1 MRDITK
7 MKVKKRDGTLV
18 EFNPTKIGIA
28 IHKAFIG
35 SGNEDKLKETT
46 DLISN
51 LEQFVVNTLCDSDIE
66 LTVENI
72 QDVVES
78 TLMKYDLQDVAKHYI
93 LYRDMRSRNREAN
106 SKTTKLMRELT
117 FSKSSESDIKREN
130 GNINGDT
137 SMGLMLKYGSENAKE
152 YALDEVL
159 KPEHGEAHRNG
170 DIHIHDLDFY
180 TTGTLTCDQIDI
192 HRLFHGGFTTGH
204 GYLREPN
211 SIRSYAALACIA
223 IQANQNDMHGGQSI
237 PNFDF
242 VMAEGVDKS
251 FKKAIVHNIESYIR
265 LNTGTEVDHE
275 QVKTVVNEL
284 CKKGYKLNEYREFNH
299 VSNDMKYAIFD
310 VFHTIIPNLVYN
322 KNVTVNIDNII
333 KQSIADVVE
342 ETHQAME
349 AVVHNLNSMH
359 CLPGSERIWVRERNT
374 KKIRLIT
381 MEELHNTFSPN
392 KYEALSINMET
403 GETEFKQIIASKDQ
417 GTNRNIVTLTTEN
430 GARIRVTDNH
440 KVLSIDKSNGLL
452 YKDYPKDVSSLIS
465 SKGIKTTYNENKLIQ
480 ISDYL
485 IKEIYPSTPIKLK
498 ELPITEELAYL
509 FGIYVAG
516 GSIIDGSSMSL
527 ATCMKF
533 DIETLSDLVNVAFG
547 QAVEYNIY
555 YMPDDDRIKD
565 IRFNIGTYF
574 GEFIKNACGINS
586 GSKCVPDFIFT
597 AKSNIQIAFLN
608 GYFATNGRRGSKY
621 IEATTVSKN
630 LASGIVFLIH
640 KLGEL
645 PYYTEYSSSHSGFTS
660 NYPRMYKI
668 SLGNKSARRIGLY
681 DPSFIK
687 DIIGRS
693 AYISRRASNTIRYSE
708 LEDVITYEE
717 RKQFKHLL
725 NVFNVPIDTVSE
737 DIITNEHVYDIS
749 VKDNENFITENMI
762 AVSNSRAGSQVPF
775 SSLNYGMDT
784 SDAGRL
790 VIKEILNA
798 VMDGMGNGETA
809 IFPISIFAV
818 KDGVNFKPG
827 DVNYDLYRYSMKVTA
842 KRLFPNYLFID
853 APFNLQYYREGDINS
868 IVATMGAVSESEMIT
883 YVVGGIVHY
892 SDFGTAYNTVKA
904 YANDNEKIYGLSRYI
919 NTENM
924 NVFIKDRGKFVR
936 VKKFIRNINY
946 HNWHDVTFGIFEP
959 CVKIC
964 MTMDHPLPVSKNGT
978 SIRTKLEDLKVG
990 DYVFTEDGRSIRI
1003 LNIEP
1008 NKVYRGCGYDVETES
1023 DRFDVSGIN
1032 SHNCRT
1038 RVIGNVHGP
1047 EVTMRRGNTSFT
1059 TINLPRIGLK
1069 HRGDIDG
1076 FFKELDEKLKL
1087 VEDQLYERLKFQGK
1101 KRVYNFPFLM
1111 GNGNWIGSEDL
1122 GPDDELFE
1130 IIKNG
1135 SLSIGF
1141 IGLAETLVALIGKH
1155 HGESKEAQELGLK
1168 IIGHMRDYCDDAAK
1182 RTGLNYSLL
1191 GTPAEGLS
1199 GRFIRMDKKLF
1210 GEVKGITDRD
1220 YYTNSSH
1227 VPVYYNIN
1235 AFEKIEIEAPYHA
1248 LCNAGHIGYIELDG
1262 DPSKNIDAIE
1272 EILAWMKE
1280 CGIGYGSINHPVDYD
1295 PVCGYTGIIDDVC
1308 PRCGRHEYEGVSIE
1322 KLRSLGVWKDYNAS
1336 TIGYHGDNYE
1346 EEDRTPNSI

>member
-1 MRDITK
+1 MRDLAK

-18 EFNPTKIGIA
+18 DFNSNKIGIA

-35 SGNEDKLKETT
+35 SGNEDELKNAP
-46 DLISN
+46 DLIEN
-51 LEQFVVNTLCDSDIE
+51 LERSVVNKLCDSDTE

-72 QDVVES
+72 QDIVES
-78 TLMKYDLQDVAKHYI
+78 ILMKRDFQDVAKHYI

-159 KPEHGEAHRNG
+159 KPEHAEAHRNG

-242 VMAEGVDKS
+242 AMAEGVNKS
-251 FKKAIVHNIESYIR
+251 FKKAIIHNIESYIR
-265 LNTGTEVDHE
+265 LNTDIDVDHE
-275 QVKTVVNEL
+275 RIKSLVNNL
-284 CKKGYKLNEYREFNH
+284 CKIGYNLNEYREIDH
-299 VSNDMKYAIFD
+299 ISNKVKEGIMIAIKD
-310 VFHTIIPNLVYN
+310 NIVDINDDPN
-322 KNVTVNIDNII
+322 IAINII
-333 KQSIADVVE
+333 KQTIIDVVE

-359 CLPGSERIWVRERNT
+359 
-374 KKIRLIT
+374 
-381 MEELHNTFSPN
+381 
-392 KYEALSINMET
+392 
-403 GETEFKQIIASKDQ
+403 
-417 GTNRNIVTLTTEN
+417 
-430 GARIRVTDNH
+430 
-440 KVLSIDKSNGLL
+440 
-452 YKDYPKDVSSLIS
+452 
-465 SKGIKTTYNENKLIQ
+465 
-480 ISDYL
+480 
-485 IKEIYPSTPIKLK
+485 
-498 ELPITEELAYL
+498 
-509 FGIYVAG
+509 
-516 GSIIDGSSMSL
+516 
-527 ATCMKF
+527 
-533 DIETLSDLVNVAFG
+533 
-547 QAVEYNIY
+547 
-555 YMPDDDRIKD
+555 
-565 IRFNIGTYF
+565 
-574 GEFIKNACGINS
+574 
-586 GSKCVPDFIFT
+586 
-597 AKSNIQIAFLN
+597 
-608 GYFATNGRRGSKY
+608 
-621 IEATTVSKN
+621 
-630 LASGIVFLIH
+630 
-640 KLGEL
+640 
-645 PYYTEYSSSHSGFTS
+645 
-660 NYPRMYKI
+660 
-668 SLGNKSARRIGLY
+668 
-681 DPSFIK
+681 
-687 DIIGRS
+687 
-693 AYISRRASNTIRYSE
+693 
-708 LEDVITYEE
+708 
-717 RKQFKHLL
+717 
-725 NVFNVPIDTVSE
+725 
-737 DIITNEHVYDIS
+737 
-749 VKDNENFITENMI
+749 
-762 AVSNSRAGSQVPF
+762 SRAGSQVPF

-798 VMDGMGNGETA
+798 VMAGMGNGETA
-809 IFPISIFAV
+809 IFPINIFVV
-818 KDGVNFKPG
+818 KDGINFKPG
-827 DVNYDLYRYSMKVTA
+827 DINYDLYKYSMKVTA

-853 APFNLQYYREGDINS
+853 APFNLQYYKEGDINS
-868 IVATMGAVSESEMIT
+868 IVATMGAVAESEMIM
-883 YVVGGIVHY
+883 YVVNGIVHY
-892 SDFGTAYNTVKA
+892 SDFGSAYNVIKSF
-904 YANDNEKIYGLSRYI
+904 ANNIESTYGLSRYI
-919 NTENM
+919 DTKNM
-924 NVFIKDRGKFVR
+924 DVFIKDRGKFVR
-936 VKKFIRNINY
+936 VKKFIRNVNY
-946 HNWHDVTFGIFEP
+946 HNWYDVTFGIFD
-959 CVKIC
+959 VYTKLT
-964 MTMDHPLPVSKNGT
+964 MTLDHPLPVSKDGT
-978 SIRTKLEDLKVG
+978 SIRKKLEDIKVG
-990 DYVFTEDGRSIRI
+990 DYVFTDTERVTRI
-1003 LNIEP
+1003 LSIEP
-1008 NKVYRGCGYDVETES
+1008 NTMYRGCGYDVETES
-1023 DRFDVSGIN
+1023 DRFDVSGIS

-1069 HRGDIDG
+1069 HRGDIEG
-1076 FFKELDEKLKL
+1076 FFKELDKKLKL

-1111 GNGNWIGSEDL
+1111 GNENWIGSEDL

-1141 IGLAETLVALIGKH
+1141 IGLAEALVALIGKH

-1168 IIGHMRDYCDDAAK
+1168 IIGHMRNCCDEAAK

-1199 GRFIRMDKKLF
+1199 GRFIRMDKKIF
-1210 GEVKGITDRD
+1210 GEVKGVTDRD

-1235 AFEKIEIEAPYHA
+1235 AFDKIAIEAPYHA

-1295 PVCGYTGIIDDVC
+1295 PVCGYTGIIDDTC
-1308 PRCGRHEYEGVSIE
+1308 PRCGRHEYEGVPVE
-1322 KLRSLGVWKDYNAS
+1322 KLKSLGVWKNYNAS